1 MTQPTRINGAS
12 EFPIA
17 AQPKQDALV
26 AATSQKGIAEVQ
38 AAMLIAQRFPRDVL
52 EARDRIIRACQR
64 PGLAEG
70 AMYSYARGGT
80 DITGPSIRLAEAI
93 AQEWGN
99 LDFGFRVIEQR
110 SGESTVET
118 FAWDLE
124 RNTRQTRTFQVP
136 HKRYTKKGTYALEDP
151 RDIYEMEA
159 NQGARRLRACILGII
174 PGDIVEDAVKQCEE
188 TLRAKADTSPESL
201 NKMVDAFAKYGV
213 TREQIE
219 GRIQRKLDAITPA
232 QMVGLIKVKN
242 SLKDGMSSAADW
254 FETPEVTGEK
264 PEERGGNASVKEA
277 LKARSAK
284 AQTPPQEAESEA
296 EVLEQPETPVAAL
309 VDVEV
314 PQIADDASLG
324 QGKAAVNKYLIDQG
338 LNLAEQKALY
348 AAYADLKGIK
358 TAPTSLADK
367 VWTVPMLQD
376 LLRFATAGKQTA
388 DVQEPS
394 EPESEVASG

>member
-1 MTQPTRINGAS
+1 MTQTREI
-12 EFPIA
+12 EQYPIA

-26 AATSQKGIAEVQ
+26 VATSQRGIAEVQ
-38 AAMLIAQRFPRDVL
+38 AAMLVAQRFPRDVL

-64 PGLAEG
+64 PGLAES

-99 LDFGFRVIEQR
+99 LDCGFRVIEQR
-110 SGESTVET
+110 PGESTVET

-124 RNTRQTRTFQVP
+124 RNVRQTRSFQVP

-174 PGDIVEDAVKQCEE
+174 PGDIVEDAVKQCED
-188 TLRAKADTSPESL
+188 TLKAKADTSPEGL
-201 NKMVDAFAKYGV
+201 KLMLAAFEKYGV

-242 SLKDGMSSAADW
+242 SLKDGMSGAADW
-254 FETPEVTGEK
+254 FEVTANAGEEAEK
-264 PEERGGNASVKEA
+264 KGGNASVKDA
-277 LKARSAK
+277 LKARATK
-284 AQTPPQEAESEA
+284 AQTPPQEAASGDAGRSEQA
-296 EVLEQPETPVAAL
+296 ETPVAAPA
-309 VDVEV
+309 E
-314 PQIADDASLG
+314 PQAPTNGSSEGMTLAEARS
-324 QGKAAVNKYLIDQG
+324 AVNKHLIEQG
-338 LNLAEQKALY
+338 RDTVGKQKALY
-348 AAYADLKGIK
+348 AEFAVARNMEK
-358 TAPTSLADK
+358 APTSLADE

-376 LLRFATAGKQTA
+376 LLKFASAGEGTA
-388 DVQEPS
+388 
-394 EPESEVASG
+394 